1 MEVLRKRNCSAELTC
16 DVVYS
21 ILHPTKLKNKD
32 ILNVLCL
39 YIVYINLDNTSRLIK
54 VKQYIFLKFFFKISA
69 LNQVIFS
76 SLGRT
81 SYLSLMAK
89 GSLTSEVL
97 IVSYKTKVTIIIVIV
112 W

>member
-21 ILHPTKLKNKD
+21 ILHPTKLKNMD

-69 LNQVIFS
+69 LNQVIFRANELS
-76 SLGRT
+76 FFNGKRISYVGGTNSLIQNK
-81 SYLSLMAK
+81 SYNHHRNRLVK
-89 GSLTSEVL
+89 
-97 IVSYKTKVTIIIVIV
+97 
-112 W
+112 